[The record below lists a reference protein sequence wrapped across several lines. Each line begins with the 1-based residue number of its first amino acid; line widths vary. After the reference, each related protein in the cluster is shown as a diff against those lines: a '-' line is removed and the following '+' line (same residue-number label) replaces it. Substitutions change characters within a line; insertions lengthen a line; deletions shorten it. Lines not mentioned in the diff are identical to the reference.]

1 MDFFPRNLYLALAMD
16 YKIDKKEK
24 YVVVTVTSEKLNT
37 TNAPDLKSEFVVS
50 TSQGIKNIILDMSNC
65 QYCDS
70 SGLSAILV
78 ANRLCEQVEGKF
90 VVTCLQPEVESLVK
104 ISLLDT
110 ILNIKDS
117 LDEAEAY
124 MENSAI

>member
-1 MDFFPRNLYLALAMD
+1 LYLAFTMD
-16 YKIDKKEK
+16 YKVDYKEK
-24 YVVVTVTSEKLNT
+24 YVVVTTTSEKLNT
-37 TNAPDLKSEFVVS
+37 TNAPDLKSEFVLI
-50 TSQGIKNIILDMSNC
+50 TSQGNKKMILDMSNC

-78 ANRLCEQVEGKF
+78 ANRLCEQIDGKF
-90 VVTCLQPEVESLVK
+90 VLTGLQPEVESLIK

-124 MENSAI
+124 MEYDPE

>member
-1 MDFFPRNLYLALAMD
+1 MD
-16 YKIDKKEK
+16 YKVDNKEN
-24 YVVVTVTSEKLNT
+24 YVVVTTTAEKLNT
-37 TNAPDLKSEFVVS
+37 TNAPDLKSEFVII
-50 TSQGIKNIILDMSNC
+50 TNQGNSNIVLDLSSC

-78 ANRLCEQVEGKF
+78 GNRLCEQVNGKF
-90 VVTCLQPEVESLVK
+90 AITGLQPEVESLIR

-117 LDEAEAY
+117 LDEAEAF
-124 MENSAI
+124 MEYDPE

>member
-1 MDFFPRNLYLALAMD
+1 MD
-16 YKIDKKEK
+16 YKVEKKDK
-24 YVVVTVTSEKLNT
+24 YVVISTTAEKLNT
-37 TNAPDLKSEFVVS
+37 TNAPDLKSEFVIQ
-50 TSQGIKNIILDMSNC
+50 TNDGTKNMILDLSSC

-90 VVTCLQPEVESLVK
+90 VLTGLQPEVENLIR

-110 ILNIKDS
+110 ILTIKEN

-124 MENSAI
+124 MEEELS

>member
-1 MDFFPRNLYLALAMD
+1 MD

-50 TSQGIKNIILDMSNC
+50 TTQGIKNIILDMSNC

-124 MENSAI
+124 MESNAI

>member
-1 MDFFPRNLYLALAMD
+1 MD
-16 YKIDKKEK
+16 YKVDKKGK
-24 YVVVTVTSEKLNT
+24 YVVVSTTADKLNT
-37 TNAPDLKSEFVVS
+37 TNAPDLKSEFVVI
-50 TSQGIKNIILDMSNC
+50 TTNGMKNIILDLSSC

-78 ANRLCEQVEGKF
+78 ANRLCEQIEGKF
-90 VVTCLQPEVESLVK
+90 VITGLQPEVESLIK

-117 LDEAEAY
+117 LDEAEAF
-124 MENSAI
+124 MENGAE